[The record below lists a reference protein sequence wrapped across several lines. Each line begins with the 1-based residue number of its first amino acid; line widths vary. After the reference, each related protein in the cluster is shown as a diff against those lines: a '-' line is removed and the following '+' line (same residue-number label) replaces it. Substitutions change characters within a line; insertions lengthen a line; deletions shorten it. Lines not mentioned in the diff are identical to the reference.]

1 MKLIIQIPCFNEEKT
16 LTQTYLDLPK
26 TIEGIDCIETQIIDD
41 GSTDRTIEVARFLG
55 IHHIVCFKQNK
66 GLAAAFRAGVTNAI
80 VHGADILVN
89 TDGDNQYC
97 GGDIRK
103 LIRPIVSGEADMVI
117 GARPI
122 NEHPEFSFL
131 KKRLQNIGSWTL
143 RKVSKTSV
151 PDAASGFRAYS
162 RDALMH
168 INVFSDFSYC
178 METLI
183 QAGHNNLKVE
193 SVDIRVNNKTRESR
207 LFRNVP
213 QYVWQSAKTI
223 VHVFL
228 LYRSGP
234 AFSTLGAVLFF
245 AAVAV
250 VARYLFLLIF
260 HDAPGSVFWPSIILA
275 STLLTTSFISYLAGV
290 ICSHIAANRKLL
302 EEVLYRLR
310 VSDSKYLKGDDF

>member
-1 MKLIIQIPCFNEEKT
+1 MKLIIQIPCFNEENT
-16 LTQTYLDLPK
+16 LAQTYNDLPK
-26 TIEGIDCIETQIIDD
+26 VIEGIDCIETQIIDD
-41 GSTDRTIEVARFLG
+41 GSTDKTIEVARQLG
-55 IHHIVCFKQNK
+55 VDHIISFKQNK
-66 GLAAAFRAGVTNAI
+66 GLAAAFRAGVANAV

-89 TDGDNQYC
+89 TDGDNQYA
-97 GGDIRK
+97 GADIPK

-122 NEHPEFSFL
+122 NDHPEFSFL

-162 RDALMH
+162 KEALMH

-183 QAGHNNLKVE
+183 QAGHNNLKIE
-193 SVDIRVNNKTRESR
+193 SVDIRVNGKTRDSR
-207 LFRNVP
+207 LFRSIP
-213 QYVWQSAKTI
+213 QYVWRSAKTI
-223 VHVFL
+223 VQIFL
-228 LYRSGP
+228 LYRSGQV
-234 AFSTLGAVLFF
+234 FSALSVILFL

-250 VARYLFLLIF
+250 VFRYFFLMLFYQT
-260 HDAPGSVFWPSIILA
+260 PGNVFWPSIILA
-275 STLLTTSFISYLAGV
+275 STLLTTSFVSYLVGI
-290 ICSHIAANRKLL
+290 ICSLIAANRKLL

-310 VSDSKYLKGDDF
+310 VSESKSRKNEDS